1 MVPLLQKRKVVP
13 TQKPAQK
20 PPVAVVGPSTVAAQ
34 FPPSAQTAPLAQPA
48 QAVHAAPAL
57 PEGLAD
63 DRMEEENE
71 YLLDLPDPDND
82 EFVYNVEAALAMLE
96 VVTDD
101 EEDI

>member
-1 MVPLLQKRKVVP
+1 
-13 TQKPAQK
+13 
-20 PPVAVVGPSTVAAQ
+20 
-34 FPPSAQTAPLAQPA
+34 
-48 QAVHAAPAL
+48 
-57 PEGLAD
+57 
-63 DRMEEENE
+63 MEEENE